1 MRTIAG
7 SLAWK
12 ELRELWGDV
21 ATTVVAALPVPLVV
35 AVCEPSLLSAIIE
48 VATVFYAVLAGVLF
62 GMRAAAGE
70 RTRRTAAFLCGLPV
84 RPWVLGMAKLMAT
97 LAAVLLPLA
106 LLIAVHFA
114 ARRLLPQSGSTAG
127 FEWPEYLTLL
137 LATSAVMQ
145 MVAVFGSGA
154 QSEVHAALRGILA
167 LVVGWIAVSL
177 GSYLVHRYLLPASW
191 GTDEFL
197 ATLANSLLGALVLVL
212 ATIFVVGYTRAIR
225 PLRERRKFLLE
236 LAGWMPARLTS
247 PLGALVWKDCREIG
261 VVCIQVLA
269 ASLLLSLLLGP
280 PAFWLG
286 GFALAVLLGVGSV
299 GPELQPAVNTFWR
312 SRPIS
317 ASAWYWCKFVLGL
330 AAIVVT
336 MGLPTLATFPSNY
349 GLEITQK
356 GFFATLLLWLVA
368 YSLAMTM
375 TCLVRQS
382 VQGGI
387 LGVGS
392 VAMLYGVLEACYDL
406 ATPGDLGTPISVFA
420 SVFVALLVT
429 SALAG
434 WWLAVK
440 DYSIAA

>member
-1 MRTIAG
+1 M
-7 SLAWK
+7 
-12 ELRELWGDV
+12 
-21 ATTVVAALPVPLVV
+21 
-35 AVCEPSLLSAIIE
+35 
-48 VATVFYAVLAGVLF
+48 VFYAVLAGVLF

-84 RPWVLGMAKLMAT
+84 RPCVLGMAKLLAT
-97 LAAVLLPLA
+97 IAAVLLPLA
-106 LLIAVHFA
+106 LLVAAHFA
-114 ARRLLPQSGSTAG
+114 ARRLFPRAGAPDG
-127 FEWPEYLTLL
+127 FEWPHYLILL

-154 QSEVHAALRGILA
+154 RSEVHAALRGILA
-167 LVVGWIAVSL
+167 LVVGWIGGSL
-177 GSYLVHRYLLPASW
+177 GISLTDRYLLPNSW
-191 GTDEFL
+191 RTDEVYVTLTNLLL
-197 ATLANSLLGALVLVL
+197 ALLVL
-212 ATIFVVGYTRAIR
+212 ALAAVFVAGYARALR
-225 PLRERRKFLLE
+225 PIKERRKILLE
-236 LAGWMPARLTS
+236 LAGWMPARLNS

-261 VVCIQVLA
+261 AVSVQVLA
-269 ASLLLSLLLGP
+269 ASLLLWLLMGP

-286 GFALAVLLGVGSV
+286 GFALAVLIGVGSV
-299 GPELQPAVNTFWR
+299 GPELEPAVNTFWR

-317 ASAWYWCKFVLGL
+317 ASTWYWSKFALGL

-336 MGLPTLATFPSNY
+336 MGPPTMATFPSNY

-356 GFFATLLLWLVA
+356 GFFATPLLWLVA

-392 VAMLYGVLEACYDL
+392 VAVLYGVLEACFDL
-406 ATPGDLGTPISVFA
+406 ATPGDFGTPITVFA
-420 SVFVALLVT
+420 PVFVAALVT